1 MTLKKEK
8 LMKDFIKNVLA
19 TMVGM
24 FGFFIVMGV
33 IGMMSI
39 IGMIASGNAAQNVEK
54 NSVFV
59 LNLSGTISEQGSE
72 NPLSMFTGDNSL
84 NSGLNDIL
92 SSIKKAKANDDI
104 KGIYIEAGA
113 LMTNYATLQEI
124 RNALAD
130 FRKSGKWIVAYGDF
144 YTQGAYYVASVAN
157 KVYINPKG
165 AIDWHGIGAQTMF
178 YKDFMAK
185 FGVKWEVV
193 KVGTFKSAT
202 ETFTEEKM
210 SDANRLQTQTFI
222 DGTWRNVCDAVS
234 KSRGI
239 SVDSLNSYADSYLA
253 LQATETL
260 VKAKMVDG
268 MMYGDQVKDAV
279 KKMMKLEKDDD
290 ISQLTLN
297 DMLNVKDGKVEG
309 SEIAVYYAEGDIV
322 QDPKAATMF
331 GNNNYIASRKVC
343 KDLEDLMNDDDVKAV
358 VVRIN
363 SGGGDA
369 YASEQMWH
377 QMSELRKVK
386 PVVVSMG
393 DYAASGA
400 YYMSAPASWIVAQ
413 PNTLTGSIGI
423 FAVIPDFSG
432 LVTSKLGVRFDE
444 VKTNRNSTF
453 GNLMARP
460 FNAEEKAMLQASV
473 NRGYSLFRQRVAEG
487 RRLPVES
494 VEKIAQGRVWLATDA
509 LNIKLVDQLGGI
521 DDAVKKAAQLAKL
534 KDYYTSDYP
543 AAASWMDNLLNSMS
557 SSGTYLDEQLRQ
569 TLGDFYQPFT
579 MLRSIDK
586 REAIQAR
593 IPYAIS
599 IK

>member
-1 MTLKKEK
+1 
-8 LMKDFIKNVLA
+8 MKDFIKNVLA

-92 SSIKKAKANDDI
+92 SAIKKAKANDDI

-130 FRKSGKWIVAYGDF
+130 FHKSGKWIVAYGDF
-144 YTQGAYYVASVAN
+144 YTQGAYYVASVAD

-165 AIDWHGIGAQTMF
+165 IVDWHGIGAQTMF

-210 SDANRLQTQTFI
+210 SDANRLQTKTFI

-279 KKMMKLEKDDD
+279 KKMMKLEKDDN

-297 DMLNVKDGKVEG
+297 DMLNVKGGKVEG

-423 FAVIPDFSG
+423 FAVIPDLSG
-432 LVTSKLGVRFDE
+432 LVTTKLGVRFDE

-543 AAASWMDNLLNSMS
+543 AAASWMDAMLNSMS

>member
-1 MTLKKEK
+1 
-8 LMKDFIKNVLA
+8 MKDFIKNVLA

-113 LMTNYATLQEI
+113 LAANYATLQEI
-124 RNALAD
+124 RNALDD

-144 YTQGAYYVASVAN
+144 YTQGAYYVASVAD

-165 AIDWHGIGAQTMF
+165 IVDWHGIGAQTMF

-210 SDANRLQTQTFI
+210 SDANRLQTKTFI

-290 ISQLTLN
+290 IAQLTLN
-297 DMLNVKDGKVEG
+297 DMLNVKDEKVEG

-423 FAVIPDFSG
+423 FAVIPDLSG
-432 LVTSKLGVRFDE
+432 LVTTKLGVRFDE

-473 NRGYSLFRQRVAEG
+473 NRGYSLFRQRVADG

-521 DDAVKKAAQLAKL
+521 DDAVKKAAELAKL

-569 TLGDFYQPFT
+569 MLGDFYQPFT

>member
-1 MTLKKEK
+1 
-8 LMKDFIKNVLA
+8 MKDFIKNVLA

-113 LMTNYATLQEI
+113 LAANYATLQEI
-124 RNALAD
+124 RNALDD

-144 YTQGAYYVASVAN
+144 YTQGAYYVASVAD

-165 AIDWHGIGAQTMF
+165 VVDWHGIGAQTMF

-210 SDANRLQTQTFI
+210 SDANRLQTKTFI

-290 ISQLTLN
+290 IAQLTLN
-297 DMLNVKDGKVEG
+297 DMLNVKDEKVEG

-423 FAVIPDFSG
+423 FAVIPDLSG
-432 LVTSKLGVRFDE
+432 LVTTKLGVRFDE

-473 NRGYSLFRQRVAEG
+473 NRGYSLFRQRVADG

-521 DDAVKKAAQLAKL
+521 DDAVKKAAELAKL

>member
-1 MTLKKEK
+1 
-8 LMKDFIKNVLA
+8 MKDFIKNVLA

-104 KGIYIEAGA
+104 KGIYIETGA
-113 LMTNYATLQEI
+113 LAANYATLQEI
-124 RNALAD
+124 RNALDD

-144 YTQGAYYVASVAN
+144 YTQGAYYVASVAD

-165 AIDWHGIGAQTMF
+165 IVDWHGIGAQTMF

-210 SDANRLQTQTFI
+210 SDANRLQTKTFI

-290 ISQLTLN
+290 IAQLTLN
-297 DMLNVKDGKVEG
+297 DMLNVKDEKLEG

-423 FAVIPDFSG
+423 FAVIPDLSG
-432 LVTSKLGVRFDE
+432 LVTTKLGVRFDE

-473 NRGYSLFRQRVAEG
+473 NRGYSLFRQRVADG

>member
-1 MTLKKEK
+1 
-8 LMKDFIKNVLA
+8 MKDFIKSVLA
-19 TMVGM
+19 TMVGI

-33 IGMMSI
+33 LTMMSI
-39 IGMIASGNAAQNVEK
+39 IGMVASSSAAQNVEE

-59 LNLSGTISEQGSE
+59 LNLSGTISDQCTD
-72 NPLSMFTGDNSL
+72 NPLSIFTGDDSQ
-84 NSGLNDIL
+84 STGLNNIL
-92 SSIKKAKANDDI
+92 SAIKKAKTNDDI

-113 LMTNYATLQEI
+113 LITNYATLQEI

-130 FRKSGKWIVAYGDF
+130 FRKSGKWIVAYGDY

-165 AIDWHGIGAQTMF
+165 IVDWHGIGAQTMF

-185 FGVKWEVV
+185 FGVKCEVV

-222 DGTWRNVCDAVS
+222 DGTWQNICTAVS

-239 SVDSLNSYADSYLA
+239 SIDSLNSYADSYLA
-253 LQATETL
+253 LQSTEML
-260 VKAKMVDG
+260 MKAKMVDG
-268 MMYGDQVKDAV
+268 MMYSDKVKDAV

-290 ISQLTLN
+290 IAQLTLS
-297 DMLNVKDGKVEG
+297 DMLNVKDEKVEG
-309 SEIAVYYAEGDIV
+309 DKIAIYYASGDIV

-331 GNNNYIASRKVC
+331 GNNDYIASRKVC

-413 PNTLTGSIGI
+413 PSTLTGSIGI

-460 FNAEEKAMLQASV
+460 FNAEETAMLQASV
-473 NRGYSLFRQRVAEG
+473 NRGYSLFRQRVADG
-487 RRLPVES
+487 RHLPIES

-521 DDAVKKAAQLAKL
+521 DDAVKKAAELAKL
-534 KDYYTSDYP
+534 KEYYTSDYP
-543 AAASWMDNLLNSMS
+543 ATASWIDNLLNSMT
-557 SSGTYLDEQLRQ
+557 SSGTYLDAQLRQ
-569 TLGDFYQPFT
+569 TLGELYQPFT
-579 MLRSIDK
+579 VLRSIDK

>member
-1 MTLKKEK
+1 
-8 LMKDFIKNVLA
+8 MKDFIKNVLA

-92 SSIKKAKANDDI
+92 SAIKKAKTNDDI

-113 LMTNYATLQEI
+113 LAANYATLQEI

-144 YTQGAYYVASVAN
+144 YTQGAYYVASVAD

-165 AIDWHGIGAQTMF
+165 IVDWHGIGAQTMF

-423 FAVIPDFSG
+423 FAVIPDLSG
-432 LVTSKLGVRFDE
+432 LVTTKLGVRFDE

-521 DDAVKKAAQLAKL
+521 DDAVKKAAELAKL

-543 AAASWMDNLLNSMS
+543 AAASWMDAMLNSMS

>member
-1 MTLKKEK
+1 
-8 LMKDFIKNVLA
+8 MKDFIKNVLA

-104 KGIYIEAGA
+104 KGIYIEASA
-113 LMTNYATLQEI
+113 LAANYATLQEI

-144 YTQGAYYVASVAN
+144 YTQGAYYVASVAD

-165 AIDWHGIGAQTMF
+165 IVDWHGIGAQTMF

-222 DGTWRNVCDAVS
+222 DGTWRNVCNAVS

-239 SVDSLNSYADSYLA
+239 SIDSLNSYADSYLA

-279 KKMMKLEKDDD
+279 KKMMKLENGDD
-290 ISQLTLN
+290 IAQLTLN

-543 AAASWMDNLLNSMS
+543 AAASWMDAMLNSMS

>member
-1 MTLKKEK
+1 
-8 LMKDFIKNVLA
+8 MKDFIKNVLA

-144 YTQGAYYVASVAN
+144 YTQGAYYVASVAD

-165 AIDWHGIGAQTMF
+165 IVDWHGIGAQTMF

-279 KKMMKLEKDDD
+279 KKIMKLDKDDN

-423 FAVIPDFSG
+423 FAVIPDLSG
-432 LVTSKLGVRFDE
+432 LVTTKLGVRFDE

-453 GNLMARP
+453 GNTMARP
-460 FNAEEKAMLQASV
+460 FNAEETAMLQASV

-521 DDAVKKAAQLAKL
+521 DDAVKKAAELAKL

-543 AAASWMDNLLNSMS
+543 AAASWMDAMLNSMS
-557 SSGTYLDEQLRQ
+557 SSGTYLEEQLRQ

>member
-1 MTLKKEK
+1 
-8 LMKDFIKNVLA
+8 MKDFIKNVLA

-113 LMTNYATLQEI
+113 LAANYATLQEI

-157 KVYINPKG
+157 KVYINPNG
-165 AIDWHGIGAQTMF
+165 IVDWHGIGAQTMF

-279 KKMMKLEKDDD
+279 KKIMKLEKDDD
-290 ISQLTLN
+290 IAQLTLN

-423 FAVIPDFSG
+423 FAVIPDLSG
-432 LVTSKLGVRFDE
+432 LVTTKLGVRFDE

-521 DDAVKKAAQLAKL
+521 DDAVKKAAELAKL

-543 AAASWMDNLLNSMS
+543 AAASWMDAMLNSMS

>member
-1 MTLKKEK
+1 
-8 LMKDFIKNVLA
+8 MKDFIKNVLA

-92 SSIKKAKANDDI
+92 SSIKKVKANDDI

-222 DGTWRNVCDAVS
+222 DGTWRNVCNAVS

-253 LQATETL
+253 LQSTEML
-260 VKAKMVDG
+260 MKAKMVDG
-268 MMYGDQVKDAV
+268 MMYSDKVKDAV

-290 ISQLTLN
+290 IAQLTLN

-423 FAVIPDFSG
+423 FAVIPDLSG

-521 DDAVKKAAQLAKL
+521 DDAVKKAAELAKL
-534 KDYYTSDYP
+534 KEYYTSDYP
-543 AAASWMDNLLNSMS
+543 AAASWMDAMLNSMS

>member
-1 MTLKKEK
+1 
-8 LMKDFIKNVLA
+8 MKDFIKNVLA

-113 LMTNYATLQEI
+113 LATNYATLQEI

-144 YTQGAYYVASVAN
+144 YTQGAYYVASVAD

-165 AIDWHGIGAQTMF
+165 IVDWHGIGAQTMF

-210 SDANRLQTQTFI
+210 SDANRLQTKTFI

-290 ISQLTLN
+290 IAQLTLN
-297 DMLNVKDGKVEG
+297 DMLNVKDEKVEG

-423 FAVIPDFSG
+423 FAVIPDLSG

-473 NRGYSLFRQRVAEG
+473 NRGYSLFRQRVADG

-521 DDAVKKAAQLAKL
+521 DDAVKKAAELAKL

>member
-1 MTLKKEK
+1 
-8 LMKDFIKNVLA
+8 MKDFIKNVLA

-92 SSIKKAKANDDI
+92 SAIKKAKANDDI

-210 SDANRLQTQTFI
+210 SDANRLQTKTFI

-279 KKMMKLEKDDD
+279 KKMMKLENGDD
-290 ISQLTLN
+290 IAQLTLN

-423 FAVIPDFSG
+423 FAVIPDLSG
-432 LVTSKLGVRFDE
+432 LVTTKLGVRFDE

-521 DDAVKKAAQLAKL
+521 DDAVKKAAELAKL

-543 AAASWMDNLLNSMS
+543 AAASWMDAMLNSMS

>member
-1 MTLKKEK
+1 
-8 LMKDFIKNVLA
+8 MKDFIKNVLA

-113 LMTNYATLQEI
+113 LAANYATLQEI

-165 AIDWHGIGAQTMF
+165 IVDWHGIGAQTMF

-210 SDANRLQTQTFI
+210 SDANRLQTKTFI

-290 ISQLTLN
+290 IAQLTLN
-297 DMLNVKDGKVEG
+297 DMLNVKDEKVEG

-423 FAVIPDFSG
+423 FAVIPDLSG
-432 LVTSKLGVRFDE
+432 LVTTKLGVRFDE

-473 NRGYSLFRQRVAEG
+473 NRGYSLFRQRVADG
-487 RRLPVES
+487 RRLPMES

-521 DDAVKKAAQLAKL
+521 DDAVKKAAELAKL

>member
-1 MTLKKEK
+1 
-8 LMKDFIKNVLA
+8 MKDFIKNVLA

-210 SDANRLQTQTFI
+210 SDANRLQTKTFI
-222 DGTWRNVCDAVS
+222 DGTWRNVCNAVS

-279 KKMMKLEKDDD
+279 KKIMKLEKDDD
-290 ISQLTLN
+290 IAQLTLN

-423 FAVIPDFSG
+423 FAVIPDLSG
-432 LVTSKLGVRFDE
+432 LVTTKLGVRFDE

-543 AAASWMDNLLNSMS
+543 AAASWMDAMLNSMS

>member
-1 MTLKKEK
+1 
-8 LMKDFIKNVLA
+8 MKDFIKNVLA

-144 YTQGAYYVASVAN
+144 YTQGAYYVASVAD

-165 AIDWHGIGAQTMF
+165 AVDWHGIGAQTMF
-178 YKDFMAK
+178 YKDLMAK
-185 FGVKWEVV
+185 FGVKYEVV

-210 SDANRLQTQTFI
+210 SDANRLQTKTFI

-279 KKMMKLEKDDD
+279 KKMMKLEKGDD
-290 ISQLTLN
+290 IAQLTLN

-343 KDLEDLMNDDDVKAV
+343 KDLEDLMNDDNVKAV

-432 LVTSKLGVRFDE
+432 LVTTKLGVRFDE

-473 NRGYSLFRQRVAEG
+473 NRGYNLFRQRVAEG

-543 AAASWMDNLLNSMS
+543 AAASWMDAMLNSMS

>member
-1 MTLKKEK
+1 
-8 LMKDFIKNVLA
+8 MKDFIKNVLA

-113 LMTNYATLQEI
+113 LAANYATLQEI

-144 YTQGAYYVASVAN
+144 YTQGAYYVASVAD

-165 AIDWHGIGAQTMF
+165 IVDWHGIGAQTMF

-210 SDANRLQTQTFI
+210 SDANRLQTKTFI

-279 KKMMKLEKDDD
+279 KKMMKLENGDD
-290 ISQLTLN
+290 IAQLTLN

-423 FAVIPDFSG
+423 FAVIPDLSG
-432 LVTSKLGVRFDE
+432 LVTTKLGVRFDE

-473 NRGYSLFRQRVAEG
+473 NRGYSVFRQRVADG

-521 DDAVKKAAQLAKL
+521 DDAVKKAAELAKL

-543 AAASWMDNLLNSMS
+543 AAASWMDAMLNSMS

>member
-1 MTLKKEK
+1 
-8 LMKDFIKNVLA
+8 MKDFIKNVLA

-144 YTQGAYYVASVAN
+144 YTQGAYYVASVAD

-165 AIDWHGIGAQTMF
+165 IVDWHGIGAQTMF

-279 KKMMKLEKDDD
+279 KKMMKLEKGDD
-290 ISQLTLN
+290 IAQLTLN

-393 DYAASGA
+393 DSAASCA

-423 FAVIPDFSG
+423 FAVIPDLSG
-432 LVTSKLGVRFDE
+432 LVTTKLGVRFDE

-473 NRGYSLFRQRVAEG
+473 NRGYSLFRQRVADG

-543 AAASWMDNLLNSMS
+543 AAASWMDAMLNSMS

>member
-1 MTLKKEK
+1 
-8 LMKDFIKNVLA
+8 MKDFIKNVLA

-113 LMTNYATLQEI
+113 LAANYATLQEI
-124 RNALAD
+124 RNALAE

-165 AIDWHGIGAQTMF
+165 IVDWHGIGAQTMF

-210 SDANRLQTQTFI
+210 SDANRLQTKTFI

-290 ISQLTLN
+290 IAQLTLN
-297 DMLNVKDGKVEG
+297 DMLNVKDEKVEG

-423 FAVIPDFSG
+423 FAVIPDLSG
-432 LVTSKLGVRFDE
+432 LVTTKLGVRFDE

-473 NRGYSLFRQRVAEG
+473 NRGYSLFRQRVADG

-521 DDAVKKAAQLAKL
+521 DDAVKKAAELAKL

>member
-1 MTLKKEK
+1 
-8 LMKDFIKNVLA
+8 MKDFIKNVLA

-104 KGIYIEAGA
+104 KGIYIEVGA
-113 LMTNYATLQEI
+113 LAANYATLQEI

-165 AIDWHGIGAQTMF
+165 IVDWHGIGAQTMF

-279 KKMMKLEKDDD
+279 KKMMKLEKGDD
-290 ISQLTLN
+290 IAQLTLN

-423 FAVIPDFSG
+423 FAVIPDLSG
-432 LVTSKLGVRFDE
+432 LVTTKLGVRFDE

-460 FNAEEKAMLQASV
+460 FYAEEKAMLQASV

-534 KDYYTSDYP
+534 KEYYTSDYP
-543 AAASWMDNLLNSMS
+543 AAASWMDAMLNSMS

>member
-1 MTLKKEK
+1 
-8 LMKDFIKNVLA
+8 MKDFIKNVLA

-210 SDANRLQTQTFI
+210 SDANRLQTKTFI

-279 KKMMKLEKDDD
+279 KKMMKLDKDDN

-413 PNTLTGSIGI
+413 SNTLTGSIGI
-423 FAVIPDFSG
+423 FAVIPDLSG
-432 LVTSKLGVRFDE
+432 LVTTKLGVRFDE

-453 GNLMARP
+453 GNTMARP

-473 NRGYSLFRQRVAEG
+473 NRGYSLFRQRVADG

-543 AAASWMDNLLNSMS
+543 ATASWMDNLLNSMS

>member
-1 MTLKKEK
+1 
-8 LMKDFIKNVLA
+8 MKDFIKNVLA

-113 LMTNYATLQEI
+113 LAANYATLQEI

-144 YTQGAYYVASVAN
+144 YTQGAYYVASVAD

-279 KKMMKLEKDDD
+279 KKMMKLDKDDD
-290 ISQLTLN
+290 ISQLTLGN
-297 DMLNVKDGKVEG
+297 MLNVKGDKVEG

-343 KDLEDLMNDDDVKAV
+343 KDLEDLMNDDNVKAV

-377 QMSELRKVK
+377 QMTELRKVK

-473 NRGYSLFRQRVAEG
+473 NRGYSLFRQRVADG

-521 DDAVKKAAQLAKL
+521 DDAVKKAAELAKL

>member
-1 MTLKKEK
+1 
-8 LMKDFIKNVLA
+8 MKDFIKNVLA

-113 LMTNYATLQEI
+113 LAANYATLQEI

-130 FRKSGKWIVAYGDF
+130 FRKSGKWLVAYGDF
-144 YTQGAYYVASVAN
+144 YTQGAYYVASVAD

-165 AIDWHGIGAQTMF
+165 VVDWHGIGAQTMF

-210 SDANRLQTQTFI
+210 SDANRLQTKTFI

-290 ISQLTLN
+290 IAQLTLN
-297 DMLNVKDGKVEG
+297 DMLNVKDEKVEG

-423 FAVIPDFSG
+423 FAVIPDLSG
-432 LVTSKLGVRFDE
+432 LVTTKLGVRFDE
-444 VKTNRNSTF
+444 VKTNRNSTSATSWHARSTPKRRLCCRQASTVDTVCSASVW
-453 GNLMARP
+453 LMADVCRW
-460 FNAEEKAMLQASV
+460 KAW
-473 NRGYSLFRQRVAEG
+473 
-487 RRLPVES
+487 RRLH
-494 VEKIAQGRVWLATDA
+494 RDA
-509 LNIKLVDQLGGI
+509 FGSLP
-521 DDAVKKAAQLAKL
+521 
-534 KDYYTSDYP
+534 T
-543 AAASWMDNLLNSMS
+543 
-557 SSGTYLDEQLRQ
+557 
-569 TLGDFYQPFT
+569 
-579 MLRSIDK
+579 RST
-586 REAIQAR
+586 
-593 IPYAIS
+593 
-599 IK
+599 

>member
-1 MTLKKEK
+1 
-8 LMKDFIKNVLA
+8 MKDFIKNVLA

-113 LMTNYATLQEI
+113 LAANYATLQEI

-279 KKMMKLEKDDD
+279 KKIMKLDKNDD
-290 ISQLTLN
+290 IAQLTLN

-343 KDLEDLMNDDDVKAV
+343 KDLEDLMNDDNVKAV

-423 FAVIPDFSG
+423 FAVIPDLSG
-432 LVTSKLGVRFDE
+432 LVTTKLGVRFDE
-444 VKTNRNSTF
+444 VKTNRNSNF

-473 NRGYSLFRQRVAEG
+473 NRGYNLFRQRVAEG

-534 KDYYTSDYP
+534 KEYYTSDYP

>member
-1 MTLKKEK
+1 
-8 LMKDFIKNVLA
+8 MKDFIKSVLA
-19 TMVGM
+19 TMVGI

-33 IGMMSI
+33 LTMMSI
-39 IGMIASGNAAQNVEK
+39 IGMVASSSAAQNVEE

-59 LNLSGTISEQGSE
+59 LNLSGTISDQGTD
-72 NPLSMFTGDNSL
+72 NPLSLFTGDDSQ
-84 NSGLNDIL
+84 STGLNNIL
-92 SSIKKAKANDDI
+92 SAIKKAKTNDDI

-165 AIDWHGIGAQTMF
+165 IVDWHGIGAQTMF

-185 FGVKWEVV
+185 FGVKCEVV

-222 DGTWRNVCDAVS
+222 NGTWQNICTAVS

-239 SVDSLNSYADSYLA
+239 SIDSLNSYADSYLA
-253 LQATETL
+253 LQSTEML

-268 MMYGDQVKDAV
+268 MMYSDKVKDAV

-290 ISQLTLN
+290 IAQLTLS
-297 DMLNVKDGKVEG
+297 DMLNVKDEKVEG
-309 SEIAVYYAEGDIV
+309 DKIAIYYASGDIV

-331 GNNNYIASRKVC
+331 GNNDYIASRKVC
-343 KDLEDLMNDDDVKAV
+343 KDLEELMNDDDVKAV

-453 GNLMARP
+453 GNTMARP
-460 FNAEEKAMLQASV
+460 FNAEETAMLQASV
-473 NRGYSLFRQRVAEG
+473 NRGYSLFRQRVADG
-487 RRLPVES
+487 RHLPIES

-534 KDYYTSDYP
+534 KEYYTSDYP
-543 AAASWMDNLLNSMS
+543 AAASWIDNLLNSMT
-557 SSGTYLDEQLRQ
+557 SSGTYLDTQLRQ
-569 TLGDFYQPFT
+569 TLGELYQPFT
-579 MLRSIDK
+579 VLRSIDK

-593 IPYAIS
+593 IPYAIN

>member
-1 MTLKKEK
+1 
-8 LMKDFIKNVLA
+8 MKDFIKSVLA
-19 TMVGM
+19 TMVGI

-33 IGMMSI
+33 LTMMSI
-39 IGMIASGNAAQNVEK
+39 IGMVASSSAAQNVEE

-59 LNLSGTISEQGSE
+59 LNLSGTISDQGTD
-72 NPLSMFTGDNSL
+72 NPLSLFTGDDSQ
-84 NSGLNDIL
+84 STGLNNIL
-92 SSIKKAKANDDI
+92 SAIKKAKTNDDI

-113 LMTNYATLQEI
+113 LITNYATLQEI

-130 FRKSGKWIVAYGDF
+130 FRKSGKWIVAYGDY

-165 AIDWHGIGAQTMF
+165 IVDWHGIGAQTMF

-185 FGVKWEVV
+185 FGVKCEVV

-222 DGTWRNVCDAVS
+222 NGTWQNICTAVS

-239 SVDSLNSYADSYLA
+239 SIDSLNSYADSYLA
-253 LQATETL
+253 LQSTEML
-260 VKAKMVDG
+260 MKAKMVDG
-268 MMYGDQVKDAV
+268 MMYSDKVKDAV

-290 ISQLTLN
+290 IAQLTLS
-297 DMLNVKDGKVEG
+297 DMLNVKDEKVDG
-309 SEIAVYYAEGDIV
+309 DKIAIYYASGDIV

-331 GNNNYIASRKVC
+331 GNNDYIASRKVC

-432 LVTSKLGVRFDE
+432 LVTTKLGVRFDE
-444 VKTNRNSTF
+444 VKTNRHSTF

-460 FNAEEKAMLQASV
+460 FNAEETAMLQASV
-473 NRGYSLFRQRVAEG
+473 NRGYSLFRQRVADG
-487 RRLPVES
+487 RHLPIES

-534 KDYYTSDYP
+534 KEYYTSDYP
-543 AAASWMDNLLNSMS
+543 ATASWIDNLLNSMS
-557 SSGTYLDEQLRQ
+557 SSGTYLDAQLRQ
-569 TLGDFYQPFT
+569 TLGELYQPFT
-579 MLRSIDK
+579 VLRSIDK

>member
-1 MTLKKEK
+1 
-8 LMKDFIKNVLA
+8 MKDFIKNVLA

-92 SSIKKAKANDDI
+92 SSIKKAKTNDDI

-113 LMTNYATLQEI
+113 LAANYATLQEI

-144 YTQGAYYVASVAN
+144 YTQGAYYVASVAD

-165 AIDWHGIGAQTMF
+165 IVDWHGIGAQTMF

-210 SDANRLQTQTFI
+210 SDANRLQTKTFI

-279 KKMMKLEKDDD
+279 KKIMKLDKDDD
-290 ISQLTLN
+290 IAQLTLN

-423 FAVIPDFSG
+423 FAVIPDLSG
-432 LVTSKLGVRFDE
+432 LVTTKLGVRFDE

-521 DDAVKKAAQLAKL
+521 DDAVKKAAELAKL

-543 AAASWMDNLLNSMS
+543 AAASWMDAMLNSMS

>member
-1 MTLKKEK
+1 
-8 LMKDFIKNVLA
+8 MKDFIKNVLA

-113 LMTNYATLQEI
+113 LAANYATLQEI

-144 YTQGAYYVASVAN
+144 YTQGAYYVASVAD

-222 DGTWRNVCDAVS
+222 DGTWRNVCNAVS

-279 KKMMKLEKDDD
+279 KKIMKLEKDD
-290 ISQLTLN
+290 IAQLTLN

-377 QMSELRKVK
+377 QMRELRKVK

-423 FAVIPDFSG
+423 FAVIPDLSG
-432 LVTSKLGVRFDE
+432 LVTTKLGVRFDE
-444 VKTNRNSTF
+444 VKTNRNSNF

-473 NRGYSLFRQRVAEG
+473 NRGYSLFRQRVADG

-521 DDAVKKAAQLAKL
+521 DDAVKKAAELAKL

-543 AAASWMDNLLNSMS
+543 AAASWMDAMLNSMS

>member
-1 MTLKKEK
+1 
-8 LMKDFIKNVLA
+8 MKDFIKNVLA

-113 LMTNYATLQEI
+113 LAANYATLQEI

-130 FRKSGKWIVAYGDF
+130 FRKSGKWLVAYGDF
-144 YTQGAYYVASVAN
+144 YTQGAYYVASVAD

-165 AIDWHGIGAQTMF
+165 VVDWHGIGAQTMF

-210 SDANRLQTQTFI
+210 SDANRLQTKTFI

-290 ISQLTLN
+290 IAQLTLN
-297 DMLNVKDGKVEG
+297 DMLNVKDEKVEG

-423 FAVIPDFSG
+423 FAVIPDLSG
-432 LVTSKLGVRFDE
+432 LVTTKLGVRFDE

-473 NRGYSLFRQRVAEG
+473 NRGYSLFRQRVADG

-521 DDAVKKAAQLAKL
+521 DDAVKKAAELAKL

>member
-1 MTLKKEK
+1 
-8 LMKDFIKNVLA
+8 MKDFIKNVLA

-113 LMTNYATLQEI
+113 LAANYATLQEI

-144 YTQGAYYVASVAN
+144 YTQGAYYVASVAD

-165 AIDWHGIGAQTMF
+165 IVDWHGIGAQTMF

-279 KKMMKLEKDDD
+279 KKMMKLENGDD
-290 ISQLTLN
+290 IAQLTLN

-423 FAVIPDFSG
+423 FAVIPDLSG
-432 LVTSKLGVRFDE
+432 LVTTKLGVRFDE

-521 DDAVKKAAQLAKL
+521 DDAVKKAAELAKL

-543 AAASWMDNLLNSMS
+543 AAASWMDAMLNSMS

>member
-1 MTLKKEK
+1 
-8 LMKDFIKNVLA
+8 MKDFIKNVLA

-113 LMTNYATLQEI
+113 LAANYATLQEI
-124 RNALAD
+124 RNALDD

-144 YTQGAYYVASVAN
+144 YTQGAYYVASVAD

-165 AIDWHGIGAQTMF
+165 IVDWHGIGAQTMF

-210 SDANRLQTQTFI
+210 SDANRLQTKTFI

-290 ISQLTLN
+290 IAQLTLN
-297 DMLNVKDGKVEG
+297 DMLNVKDEKVEG

-423 FAVIPDFSG
+423 VAVMPDLSG

-473 NRGYSLFRQRVAEG
+473 NRGYSLFRQRVADG

-521 DDAVKKAAQLAKL
+521 DDAVKKAAELAKL

>member
-1 MTLKKEK
+1 
-8 LMKDFIKNVLA
+8 MKDFIKNVLA

-113 LMTNYATLQEI
+113 LAANYATLQEI

-144 YTQGAYYVASVAN
+144 YTQGAYYVASVAD

-165 AIDWHGIGAQTMF
+165 IVDWHGIGAQTMF

-222 DGTWRNVCDAVS
+222 DGTWRNVCNAVS

-423 FAVIPDFSG
+423 FAVIPDLSG
-432 LVTSKLGVRFDE
+432 LVTTKLGVRFDE

-543 AAASWMDNLLNSMS
+543 ATASWMDNLLNSMS

-593 IPYAIS
+593 IPYAIN

>member
-1 MTLKKEK
+1 
-8 LMKDFIKNVLA
+8 MKDFIKSVLA
-19 TMVGM
+19 TMVGI

-33 IGMMSI
+33 LTMMSI
-39 IGMIASGNAAQNVEK
+39 IGMVASSSAAQNVEE

-59 LNLSGTISEQGSE
+59 LNLSGTISDQGTD
-72 NPLSMFTGDNSL
+72 NPLSLFTGDDSQ
-84 NSGLNDIL
+84 STGLNNIL
-92 SSIKKAKANDDI
+92 SAIKKAKTNDDI

-113 LMTNYATLQEI
+113 LITNYATLQEI

-130 FRKSGKWIVAYGDF
+130 FRKSGKWIVAYGDY

-165 AIDWHGIGAQTMF
+165 IVDWHGIGAQTMF

-185 FGVKWEVV
+185 FGVKCEVV

-222 DGTWRNVCDAVS
+222 NGTWQNICTAVS

-239 SVDSLNSYADSYLA
+239 SIDSLNSYADSYLA
-253 LQATETL
+253 LQSTEML
-260 VKAKMVDG
+260 MKAKMVDG
-268 MMYGDQVKDAV
+268 MMYSDKVKDAV

-290 ISQLTLN
+290 IAQLTLS
-297 DMLNVKDGKVEG
+297 DMLNVKDEKVEG
-309 SEIAVYYAEGDIV
+309 DKIAIYYASGDIV

-369 YASEQMWH
+369 YASEQIWH

-432 LVTSKLGVRFDE
+432 LVTTKLGVRFDE

-473 NRGYSLFRQRVAEG
+473 NRGYSLFRQRVADG
-487 RRLPVES
+487 RHLPIES

-534 KDYYTSDYP
+534 KEYYTSDYP
-543 AAASWMDNLLNSMS
+543 AAASWMDNLLNSMT
-557 SSGTYLDEQLRQ
+557 SSGTYLDAQLRQ
-569 TLGDFYQPFT
+569 TLGELYQPFT
-579 MLRSIDK
+579 VLRSIDK

>member
-1 MTLKKEK
+1 
-8 LMKDFIKNVLA
+8 MKDFIKNVLA

-113 LMTNYATLQEI
+113 LAANYATLQEI
-124 RNALAD
+124 RNALAE

-144 YTQGAYYVASVAN
+144 YTQGAYYVASVAD

-165 AIDWHGIGAQTMF
+165 VVDWHGIGAQTMF

-210 SDANRLQTQTFI
+210 SDANRLQTKTFI

-290 ISQLTLN
+290 IAQLTLN
-297 DMLNVKDGKVEG
+297 DMLNVKDEKVEG

-473 NRGYSLFRQRVAEG
+473 NRGYSLFRQRVADG

-521 DDAVKKAAQLAKL
+521 DDAVKKAAELAKL

>member
-1 MTLKKEK
+1 
-8 LMKDFIKNVLA
+8 MKDFIKNVLA

-113 LMTNYATLQEI
+113 LAANYATLQEI

-144 YTQGAYYVASVAN
+144 YTQGAYYVASVAD

-165 AIDWHGIGAQTMF
+165 IVDWHGIGAQTMF

-210 SDANRLQTQTFI
+210 SDANRLQTKTFI

-279 KKMMKLEKDDD
+279 KKIMKLDKDDN

-423 FAVIPDFSG
+423 FAVIPDLSG
-432 LVTSKLGVRFDE
+432 LVTTKLGVRFDE

-521 DDAVKKAAQLAKL
+521 DDAVKKAAELAKL

-543 AAASWMDNLLNSMS
+543 AAASWMDAMLNSMS

>member
-1 MTLKKEK
+1 
-8 LMKDFIKNVLA
+8 MKDFIKNVLA

-59 LNLSGTISEQGSE
+59 LNLSGTISEQRSE

-113 LMTNYATLQEI
+113 LAANYATLQEI

-144 YTQGAYYVASVAN
+144 YTQGAYYVASVAD

-165 AIDWHGIGAQTMF
+165 IVDWHGIGAQTMF

-222 DGTWRNVCDAVS
+222 DGTWRNVCNAVS

-239 SVDSLNSYADSYLA
+239 SIDSLNSYADSYLA

-279 KKMMKLEKDDD
+279 KKMMKLDKDDN

-543 AAASWMDNLLNSMS
+543 AAASWMDAMLNSMS

>member
-1 MTLKKEK
+1 
-8 LMKDFIKNVLA
+8 MKDFIKNVLA

-92 SSIKKAKANDDI
+92 SAIKKAKANDDI

-124 RNALAD
+124 RNALDD

-144 YTQGAYYVASVAN
+144 YTQGAYYVASVAD

-165 AIDWHGIGAQTMF
+165 VVDWHGIGAQTMF

-185 FGVKWEVV
+185 FGVKWQVV

-222 DGTWRNVCDAVS
+222 DGTWRNICAAVS

-253 LQATETL
+253 LQSTETL

-268 MMYGDQVKDAV
+268 MMYGDQVKNAV
-279 KKMMKLEKDDD
+279 KKIMKLDKDD
-290 ISQLTLN
+290 IQQLTLN
-297 DMLNVKDGKVEG
+297 DMLNVKGGKEEG
-309 SEIAVYYAEGDIV
+309 SEIAVYYASGDIV

-453 GNLMARP
+453 GNTMARP
-460 FNAEEKAMLQASV
+460 FNAEETAMLQASV

>member
-1 MTLKKEK
+1 
-8 LMKDFIKNVLA
+8 MKDFIKNVLA

-144 YTQGAYYVASVAN
+144 YTQGAYYVASVAD

-165 AIDWHGIGAQTMF
+165 IVDWHGIGAQTMF
-178 YKDFMAK
+178 YKDLMAK

-210 SDANRLQTQTFI
+210 SDANRLQTKTFI

-239 SVDSLNSYADSYLA
+239 SIDSLNSYADSYLA

-260 VKAKMVDG
+260 MKAKMVDG

-423 FAVIPDFSG
+423 FAVIPDLSG
-432 LVTSKLGVRFDE
+432 LVTTKLGVRFDE

-521 DDAVKKAAQLAKL
+521 DDAVKKAAELAKL

-543 AAASWMDNLLNSMS
+543 ATASWMDNLLNSMS

>member
-1 MTLKKEK
+1 
-8 LMKDFIKNVLA
+8 MKDFIKNVLA

-113 LMTNYATLQEI
+113 LAANYATLQEI

-144 YTQGAYYVASVAN
+144 YTQGAYYVASVAD

-165 AIDWHGIGAQTMF
+165 IVDWHGIGAQTMF

-210 SDANRLQTQTFI
+210 SDANRLQTKTFI

-290 ISQLTLN
+290 IAQLTLN
-297 DMLNVKDGKVEG
+297 DMLNVKDEKVEG

-343 KDLEDLMNDDDVKAV
+343 KDLDDLMNDDDVKAV

-423 FAVIPDFSG
+423 FAVIPDLSG
-432 LVTSKLGVRFDE
+432 LVTTKLGVRFDE

-473 NRGYSLFRQRVAEG
+473 NRGYSLFRQRVADG

>member
-1 MTLKKEK
+1 
-8 LMKDFIKNVLA
+8 MKDFIKNVLA

-113 LMTNYATLQEI
+113 LAANYATLQEI

-144 YTQGAYYVASVAN
+144 YTQGAYYVASVAD

-165 AIDWHGIGAQTMF
+165 IVDWHGIGAQTMF

-210 SDANRLQTQTFI
+210 SDANRLQTKTFI
-222 DGTWRNVCDAVS
+222 DGTWRNVCNAVS

-290 ISQLTLN
+290 IAQLTLN
-297 DMLNVKDGKVEG
+297 DMLNVKDEKVEG

-423 FAVIPDFSG
+423 FAVIPDLSG
-432 LVTSKLGVRFDE
+432 LVTTKLGVRFDE

-473 NRGYSLFRQRVAEG
+473 NRGYSLFRQRVADG

-543 AAASWMDNLLNSMS
+543 AAASWMDAMLNSMS